1 MTEQNTV
8 TLTRPITRDGNEIKT
23 ITITDEVKQA
33 GTLRGLRLVNVMNM
47 DVDSIST
54 LLTRCTSPRLRRKEI
69 SEMETSDFVELCE
82 ALTPFLAPK
91 EPGTKSETETESE

>member
-1 MTEQNTV
+1 MTEENTV
-8 TLTRPITRDGNEIKT
+8 TLTRPLTRDGNEIKT

-54 LLTRCTSPRLRRKEI
+54 LLTRCTSPRLKLKEI

-91 EPGTKSETETESE
+91 EPGEKSETETASE

>member
-1 MTEQNTV
+1 MTEENTV
-8 TLTRPITRDGNEIKT
+8 TLTRPIKRENNEIRT

-47 DVDSIST
+47 DVDSISI
-54 LLTRCTSPRLRRKEI
+54 LLTRCTLPRLKLKEI
-69 SEMETSDFVELCE
+69 SEMATSDFVELCE

-91 EPGTKSETETESE
+91 EPGTKNETETESE